1 MAAAPG
7 PTSSADASAWTC
19 TAVYS
24 TPRDRPA
31 GGEPGSPDLTL
42 SPSPNHQTCAKPCW
56 PLSEC
61 GHCQPTKQ
69 ACPRRWVEDGPTTAS
84 PDPWLVCPELGYL
97 WRDGPSGMPPHPL
110 PLGVNFWSV
119 CRGGG
124 GVLTRMC
131 PTTGWK
137 RQNRSRKAPGD
148 SMAQWAAPHQL
159 GRPWSYSLTALL
171 ESRAGGTR
179 SLALG
184 APEPSGRG
192 QV

>member
-1 MAAAPG
+1 MAQPQPPQIPG
-7 PTSSADASAWTC
+7 
-19 TAVYS
+19 
-24 TPRDRPA
+24 
-31 GGEPGSPDLTL
+31 
-42 SPSPNHQTCAKPCW
+42 
-56 PLSEC
+56 
-61 GHCQPTKQ
+61 
-69 ACPRRWVEDGPTTAS
+69 
-84 PDPWLVCPELGYL
+84 
-97 WRDGPSGMPPHPL
+97 
-110 PLGVNFWSV
+110 WSV
-119 CRGGG
+119 QSWVTCGEMVPLECPHTPYHSVLITGPCVGGG